1 MARTPDWFDRL
12 PNILGALRTSPAELL
27 GRAEIQALFGTS
39 ERDSWR
45 LLGRFGAQ
53 LAGDLLSVEKAS
65 LLSQLETLMAGADY
79 RAFRRRKDRVADD
92 LAITRPATQARFHR
106 IAGNSEFDTS
116 KRLKNLPSDITL
128 EPGRLEVRFGT
139 EEDLWWLLDQ
149 LADIAAQD
157 EAAFR
162 SCIEPSEAT

>member
-12 PNILGALRTSPAELL
+12 PTILEALRNSPAEIL
-27 GRAEIQALFGTS
+27 GRAEIQALFATS

-45 LLGRFGAQ
+45 LLRRFGAQ
-53 LAGDLLSVEKAS
+53 LAGDLLSVEKTS
-65 LLSQLETLMAGADY
+65 LLSQLETLMVGADY
-79 RAFRRRKDRVADD
+79 QAFRRRKERVADD
-92 LAITRPATQARFHR
+92 LAVTRPATQARFHR
-106 IAGNSEFDTS
+106 IAGSPEFDTS
-116 KRLKNLPSDITL
+116 RRLKNLPPDIKL

-162 SCIEPSEAT
+162 SCIEPFEDA